1 MTSPH
6 CKKCLARAF
15 PPAAALWPHQGK
27 RRLPTRHAKR
37 SPNQAWLLPLQT
49 SKIYTERSDLATF
62 QANIPF
68 GYVKKIP
75 EGLYTT
81 PNSCNSVACRANTSP
96 LNATSTNL
104 PSKEKNLYEIYM
116 AGNPLTAFPAYLY
129 ATLLFTHSQSMVA
142 LSHRSALSV
151 KAGANVVTAGRTWR
165 GQADLDLDT
174 RKETIFLLCLTSFL
188 PWVHLQA
195 PICHHILPASIP
207 VAFSSCTQSS
217 PECHR
222 TVHYN
227 RRTMLTIKPTSV

>member
-1 MTSPH
+1 MQQVQISLLRKKTYMKYIWLAIPSRPFPH
-6 CKKCLARAF
+6 TYM
-15 PPAAALWPHQGK
+15 PHF
-27 RRLPTRHAKR
+27 H
-37 SPNQAWLLPLQT
+37 LLIL
-49 SKIYTERSDLATF
+49 
-62 QANIPF
+62 
-68 GYVKKIP
+68 
-75 EGLYTT
+75 
-81 PNSCNSVACRANTSP
+81 
-96 LNATSTNL
+96 
-104 PSKEKNLYEIYM
+104 
-116 AGNPLTAFPAYLY
+116 
-129 ATLLFTHSQSMVA
+129 MVA

-222 TVHYN
+222 TVHYD
-227 RRTMLTIKPTSV
+227 RRTMATIKPTSV